1 MPDAITQQ
9 QATAV
14 TLVVRPEGSGT
25 PSRRRELARR
35 VIEVFTSELANS
47 RLLCFLDDQDPP
59 IIRFDRGPANRGFY
73 APIHDGTPLDWV
85 PDYASGHIYVD
96 DGVSVFYPRVVDGLI
111 YLHGSTCD
119 DEVGLVMTL
128 AHELQHA
135 VQHAKSWKIWALNSL
150 VNELDRSIIR
160 EVKLTWADVPIEVEA
175 RIISKR
181 IAEQIFGHKR
191 VTAYIDG
198 RIVARVTEAD
208 VTDWIYVRSLDST
221 ISVDLDSG
229 SRLLFTRLRDWRSE
243 LQAALQRAKAA
254 SQSYNDV
261 SLDSFFDATER
272 RTALAAIPQTI
283 D

>member
-1 MPDAITQQ
+1 M
-9 QATAV
+9 
-14 TLVVRPEGSGT
+14 
-25 PSRRRELARR
+25 
-35 VIEVFTSELANS
+35 
-47 RLLCFLDDQDPP
+47 
-59 IIRFDRGPANRGFY
+59 
-73 APIHDGTPLDWV
+73 
-85 PDYASGHIYVD
+85 
-96 DGVSVFYPRVVDGLI
+96 
-111 YLHGSTCD
+111 
-119 DEVGLVMTL
+119 
-128 AHELQHA
+128 
-135 VQHAKSWKIWALNSL
+135 
-150 VNELDRSIIR
+150 NELDRSIIR

-229 SRLLFTRLRDWRSE
+229 SRLLFTRLKDWSSE

-261 SLDSFFDATER
+261 SLDSFFDTTER
-272 RTALAAIPQTI
+272 RTALAAAPQAI